1 MVGSRSFA
9 AILAARQAKVRV
21 CGCRLALARAS
32 LKAGAGDNLGAAS
45 AAEFAAR
52 EAFRAGCR
60 RALDEASAAFEA
72 AQHECTGLEVLE
84 RREAAA
90 GRRRR
95 NRSEAR
101 EADERNRMLPTLR
114 P

>member
-21 CGCRLALARAS
+21 CGGRLALVRTS
-32 LKAGAGDNLGAAS
+32 LGAGAGDNLGAAS
-45 AAEFAAR
+45 AAEFGAR
-52 EAFRAGCR
+52 EAFRAGRDR
-60 RALDEASAAFEA
+60 RVNEASAAFEA
-72 AQHECTGLEVLE
+72 AQHECAGLEVLE
-84 RREAAA
+84 RRVAAA

-101 EADERNRMLPTLR
+101 EADERNRMLSTLR